1 MTGSGGIFAGENP
14 IKPENAISLLM
25 VQILV
30 VIFMTRL
37 LSVVLVRL
45 KQPRVIAEVL
55 TGIVLGPSVLG
66 NWQAWTDYIFPEE
79 SMPVLKAFS
88 EFGLIFFMFLVG
100 LELDTKLMKAHMKES
115 LIISATGIVFPF
127 LLSIAASVLLYNKFS
142 TDDVPFTSFM
152 LFIGVS
158 MSITAFPVLARI
170 LTDRKLLMTKV
181 GMTAI
186 SAAAVGDAAS
196 WVFLALVISIV
207 NSSSSSITCVYIL
220 IAGFA
225 FAIFMMTA
233 VKKVFNKLMQL
244 SSTREDLNVF
254 MIFIT
259 FALILASSWFT
270 EAIGIH
276 SIFGAFLT
284 GLIIPNESGFAI
296 KLTEK
301 IEDIITVMF
310 VPLYFAYSG
319 LQTKL
324 SALNSWSVWGMLVL
338 VIAMACFGKIFFS
351 SVAARFCKLTLRES
365 ITLGILMNTKGLV
378 ELIVLNIGRE
388 AGVIDE
394 RVFVIMVIMA
404 IVTTLITTPAVAAL
418 YHPDDGLIDIDK
430 SEDELKLNEL
440 RETQINKLKLKNDY
454 NVVMCLFNINFV
466 SPMLNILQIIYPYY
480 DQHEIRQMQIQFN
493 ITALRLTQLD
503 ERTSTFLM
511 MVDSGGALQR
521 DPIYSFFQ
529 SISVNKIPINWQLAA
544 AKISEYPDYIIQ
556 TARRTKAD
564 LVILPWVPLDLETR
578 QRTLE
583 NWLEVWSSGHH
594 KDLIADVYNNTKR
607 AAVAA
612 FIDHGFGHFHESISH
627 GEHPLLKKIDY
638 LNNPHSNME
647 YDDEK
652 PKVFIPFMGGP
663 DDREA
668 LKFVIKLSASKD
680 IVIHIL
686 RIRKIDLPLN
696 NEELNQHT
704 TNSIRSEKSNFSNM
718 VYMLPDDEETKID
731 DELMGYVNQYIRAKG
746 KITLEALITEQY
758 NEEDAKKYNI
768 YPNKFMKDN
777 FNSNNIIEK
786 AELVTKKKSR
796 KENKLLKNTL
806 FKKDK
811 QSNKNKEIEK
821 AKVKENEI
829 VIENEIENENENDIT
844 EEKRKRSLPNLLTKS
859 RENTNAAVANK
870 EKEKELRDKKER
882 EHEQQHHHQQQ
893 HQQQKSPSTVDDDNE
908 SNDTKVSNSTFSSSS
923 SSSSTK
929 SMNESRPSKIPKDI
943 IPEDLNVSDN
953 IIYEEIETTDPVKL
967 AIKKC
972 TEYGKHDLII
982 IGRTGAYRHHHNMQP
997 LIQNL
1002 INEIHSNHHTFQ
1014 SSVNPEPTQ
1023 SSSNNP
1029 LSNLFYRHSNNPS
1042 RVSLPT
1048 SVNSQHSG
1056 SNIPESGKINNADLK
1071 GFKRRQQILL
1081 GELGGTLMALK
1092 QEVLSSIMVFRT
1104 VHKDHDIYDEEDEFN
1119 NK

>member
-1 MTGSGGIFAGENP
+1 MTGKGGIFAGENP

-66 NWQAWTDYIFPEE
+66 NWQAWTDNIFPEE

-115 LIISATGIVFPF
+115 LIISATGIIFPF
-127 LLSIAASVLLYNKFS
+127 LLSIAASILLYNKFS

-301 IEDIITVMF
+301 IEDIISVMF

-324 SALNSWSVWGMLVL
+324 SALNSWSVWGMLIL

-351 SVAARFCKLTLRES
+351 SVAARFCGLTLRES

-418 YHPDDGLIDIDK
+418 YHPDDSLTDDK
-430 SEDELKLNEL
+430 SEDEIRLNEL
-440 RETQINKLKLKNDY
+440 RETQINELKMKNDY
-454 NVVMCLFNINFV
+454 NVMMCLFNINFV

-480 DQHEIRQMQIQFN
+480 NQHEIRQMQIQFN

-544 AKISEYPDYIIQ
+544 AKITEYPDYIIQ

-612 FIDHGFGHFHESISH
+612 FIDHGFGHFHESIVH
-627 GEHPLLKKIDY
+627 EDHPLLKKNGYI
-638 LNNPHSNME
+638 NGSNSNMD

-680 IVIHIL
+680 IDIHIL

-696 NEELNQHT
+696 NEEINQHT
-704 TNSIRSEKSNFSNM
+704 ATSIRSEKSNFSNM
-718 VYMLPDDEETKID
+718 IYMVPDDEETKLD
-731 DELMGYVNQYIRAKG
+731 DEFISYVNQYIKAKG
-746 KITLEALITEQY
+746 KITLEALITGQY

-768 YPNKFMKDN
+768 YPKKFMMDD
-777 FNSNNIIEK
+777 FNSSDIVEK
-786 AELVTKKKSR
+786 AELVTKKKSK
-796 KENKLLKNTL
+796 KESKLLKNAL

-811 QSNKNKEIEK
+811 QSIKNKEIEK
-821 AKVKENEI
+821 ETDKEKRNEI
-829 VIENEIENENENDIT
+829 KIEIDDENENENENDIT
-844 EEKRKRSLPNLLTKS
+844 EEKPKRSLPDLLTKS
-859 RENTNAAVANK
+859 RENTNALVANK
-870 EKEKELRDKKER
+870 EKEKELKEKQER
-882 EHEQQHHHQQQ
+882 EQEQQ
-893 HQQQKSPSTVDDDNE
+893 HQQRKSPISIDDDNE
-908 SNDTKVSNSTFSSSS
+908 SNDTKVSTATYSSSS
-923 SSSSTK
+923 SEK
-929 SMNESRPSKIPKDI
+929 IMNERKPSRIPKEI
-943 IPEDLNVSDN
+943 LPEDLNVSDN

-997 LIQNL
+997 LIQNI
-1002 INEIHSNHHTFQ
+1002 INEIHSNHQTIQ
-1014 SSVNPEPTQ
+1014 SSVHHESNQ
-1023 SSSNNP
+1023 NSSNNNP

-1042 RVSLPT
+1042 RASLPT
-1048 SVNSQHSG
+1048 SVHSQHSG
-1056 SNIPESGKINNADLK
+1056 SNIHDNNKTNNADFK

-1081 GELGGTLMALK
+1081 GELGGTLMTLK
-1092 QEVLSSIMVFRT
+1092 HEVLSSIMVFRT
-1104 VHKDHDIYDEEDEFN
+1104 VHHDNVIYDKEDEFAHV
-1119 NK
+1119 

>member
-30 VIFMTRL
+30 VIFMTRI

-66 NWQAWTDYIFPEE
+66 NWKAWSDTIFPEA

-115 LIISATGIVFPF
+115 LIISATGIIFPF
-127 LLSIAASVLLYNKFS
+127 SLSIVASILLYNKFS
-142 TDDVPFTSFM
+142 SDEVPFTSFM

-207 NSSSSSITCVYIL
+207 NSSSSPITCVYIL
-220 IAGFA
+220 IVGFA
-225 FAIFMMTA
+225 FAIFMMTV
-233 VKKVFNKLMQL
+233 VKKIVKKLMHL
-244 SSTREDLNVF
+244 SSIREDLNVF
-254 MIFIT
+254 MIFFT
-259 FALILASSWFT
+259 FALILASSWIT

-301 IEDIITVMF
+301 IEDIISVLF

-324 SALNSWSVWGMLVL
+324 SALDSWSVWCMLIL
-338 VIAMACFGKIFFS
+338 VIFMACFGKIVFS
-351 SVAARFCKLTLRES
+351 AIAARFCRLTWRESLTL
-365 ITLGILMNTKGLV
+365 GVLMNTKGLV

-388 AGVIDE
+388 AGVIDD
-394 RVFVIMVIMA
+394 RVFVIMVVMA
-404 IVTTLITTPAVAAL
+404 IVTTLITTPTVAAM
-418 YHPDDGLIDIDK
+418 YHPDTEKEL
-430 SEDELKLNEL
+430 SEKMDEEMKLEEIK
-440 RETQINKLKLKNDY
+440 ETLQMKPDY

-480 DQHEIRQMQIQFN
+480 NQHEVRQMQIQFN
-493 ITALRLTQLD
+493 VTALRLTQLD

-511 MVDSGGALQR
+511 MADSGAIRR

-529 SISVNKIPINWQLAA
+529 SITVNKIPINWQLAA
-544 AKISEYPDYIIQ
+544 AKITEYPDYIIQ
-556 TARRTKAD
+556 TAKRSKAD
-564 LVILPWVPLDLETR
+564 LVILPWIPLDLETR

-607 AAVAA
+607 SAVAA
-612 FIDHGFGHFHESISH
+612 FIDHGFGHFHELINNTNSID
-627 GEHPLLKKIDY
+627 HPLFNKRDY
-638 LNNPHSNME
+638 YDNLNSNSNIE
-647 YDDEK
+647 YDDGK

-668 LKFVIKLSASKD
+668 LKFVIKLSASKEID
-680 IVIHIL
+680 VHIL
-686 RIRKIDLPLN
+686 RIRKLDMQLN
-696 NEELNQHT
+696 EDENQNT
-704 TNSIRSEKSNFSNM
+704 VNSVKSDSSNFSNM
-718 VYMLPDDEETKID
+718 IYMLPDDEETKKD
-731 DELMGYVNQYIRAKG
+731 DEFIHHVNQYIKARG
-746 KITLEALITEQY
+746 KITLEALIAGQF
-758 NEEDAKKYNI
+758 NEKDARKYGIKVKSFNNGENHCDITDKGTTGMKK
-768 YPNKFMKDN
+768 K
-777 FNSNNIIEK
+777 
-786 AELVTKKKSR
+786 TKKESKIKKGR
-796 KENKLLKNTL
+796 L
-806 FKKDK
+806 FKKEK
-811 QSNKNKEIEK
+811 EKNKSINKDYSSSSSDKEQDSETDIAYEK
-821 AKVKENEI
+821 P
-829 VIENEIENENENDIT
+829 
-844 EEKRKRSLPNLLTKS
+844 KRILPGLLVKS
-859 RENTNAAVANK
+859 RENVNAKIANR
-870 EKEKELRDKKER
+870 EKEKELLEER
-882 EHEQQHHHQQQ
+882 QQQ
-893 HQQQKSPSTVDDDNE
+893 QQQQQLQQLQLQEQEQKFYTDDDDSNE
-908 SNDTKVSNSTFSSSS
+908 TQVSFSSSGNNS
-923 SSSSTK
+923 LDNKPPLIPT
-929 SMNESRPSKIPKDI
+929 NEDDSV
-943 IPEDLNVSDN
+943 EDDDMIEN
-953 IIYEEIETTDPVKL
+953 IIFEEVETTDPVKL

-982 IGRTGAYRHHHNMQP
+982 IGRTGAYRHHHNMKP
-997 LIQNL
+997 VIQNIL
-1002 INEIHSNHHTFQ
+1002 NNVHSNQHSVQGGVVNSTQ
-1014 SSVNPEPTQ
+1014 IPISSTPT
-1023 SSSNNP
+1023 SNNP
-1029 LSNLFYRHSNNPS
+1029 LSNLFYRRNNS
-1042 RVSLPT
+1042 SKASLSV
-1048 SVNSQHSG
+1048 SVNSQHTNT
-1056 SNIPESGKINNADLK
+1056 SNNEENNADLK
-1071 GFKRRQQILL
+1071 GFRRRQQILL
-1081 GELGGTLMALK
+1081 GELGGNLMALK
-1092 QEVLSSIMVFRT
+1092 HEVLSSIMVFRT
-1104 VHKDHDIYDEEDEFN
+1104 VHKDHETIYDEEDEFGQN
-1119 NK
+1119 YK

>member
-1 MTGSGGIFAGENP
+1 MTGSGGLFAGENP
-14 IKPENAISLLM
+14 IKPENHISLLM

-30 VIFMTRL
+30 VIFMTRI
-37 LSVVLVRL
+37 LSVILVRL

-66 NWQAWTDYIFPEE
+66 NWQAWTDNIFPEE
-79 SMPVLKAFS
+79 SLPVLKAFS

-127 LLSIAASVLLYNKFS
+127 LLSIVASILLYNKFS
-142 TDDVPFTSFM
+142 LDGVPFTSFL

-170 LTDRKLLMTKV
+170 LTDRKLLLTKV

-196 WVFLALVISIV
+196 WVFLALVVSIV
-207 NSSSSSITCVYIL
+207 NSSSSPITCVYIL
-220 IAGFA
+220 IAGGA

-233 VKKVFNKLMQL
+233 VKKIFNKLMQL

-301 IEDIITVMF
+301 IEDIISVLF

-324 SALNSWSVWGMLVL
+324 SALNSLDVWGMLIL
-338 VIAMACFGKIFFS
+338 VIVMACFGKIFFS
-351 SVAARFCKLTLRES
+351 AIAARFCKLTLRES

-378 ELIVLNIGRE
+378 ESIVLNIGRE
-388 AGVIDE
+388 AGVIDD

-404 IVTTLITTPAVAAL
+404 IVTTLITTPAVSAIYNPGNDL
-418 YHPDDGLIDIDK
+418 SDCGK
-430 SEDELKLNEL
+430 SEEEIRLNEL
-440 RETQINKLKLKNDY
+440 REAQISEMKLKNDY

-480 DQHEIRQMQIQFN
+480 NQHEIRQMQIQFN
-493 ITALRLTQLD
+493 VTALRLTQLD

-529 SISVNKIPINWQLAA
+529 SISVNKIPINWQLAS
-544 AKISEYPDYIIQ
+544 AKITEYPDYVIQ
-556 TARRTKAD
+556 TARRSKAD

-607 AAVAA
+607 SAVAA
-612 FIDHGFGHFHESISH
+612 FIDHGFGHFHESVAN
-627 GEHPLLKKIDY
+627 EHPLFNKKDIY
-638 LNNPHSNME
+638 ENINSNVE
-647 YDDEK
+647 FDDDK

-680 IVIHIL
+680 ITVHIF
-686 RIRKIDLPLN
+686 RIRKLDLQL
-696 NEELNQHT
+696 NEENNQNT
-704 TNSIRSEKSNFSNM
+704 ISSMRSERSNFSNM
-718 VYMLPDDEETKID
+718 IYMLPDDEETKKD
-731 DELMGYVNQYIRAKG
+731 DEFISYVNQYIKAKG
-746 KITLEALITEQY
+746 KITLEALITGQY
-758 NEEDAKKYNI
+758 NEEDAKKYNVHPYLDMDESKQCDI
-768 YPNKFMKDN
+768 VDKSDD
-777 FNSNNIIEK
+777 IT
-786 AELVTKKKSR
+786 LKKKSK
-796 KENKLLKNTL
+796 KESKIKGGL

-811 QSNKNKEIEK
+811 DKQKNKEKGSSAE
-821 AKVKENEI
+821 A
-829 VIENEIENENENDIT
+829 DIT
-844 EEKRKRSLPNLLTKS
+844 NEKPKRNLPDLLSKS
-859 RENTNAAVANK
+859 RENINPAIAHK
-870 EKEKELRDKKER
+870 EKEKELR
-882 EHEQQHHHQQQ
+882 EQQERQENQQQ
-893 HQQQKSPSTVDDDNE
+893 NEEDNDDSNE
-908 SNDTKVSNSTFSSSS
+908 TQVSNSSSSANS
-923 SSSSTK
+923 L
-929 SMNESRPSKIPKDI
+929 NENKPPL
-943 IPEDLNVSDN
+943 IPEDINIIEDLDATSN
-953 IIYEEIETTDPVKL
+953 IIYEEVETTDPVKL

-997 LIQNL
+997 VIQNF
-1002 INEIHSNHHTFQ
+1002 IEEIYPNQ
-1014 SSVNPEPTQ
+1014 QPVQN
-1023 SSSNNP
+1023 SSSPHSSHSTNNNP
-1029 LSNLFYRHSNNPS
+1029 LSLFYRRSNNPS
-1042 RVSLPT
+1042 KASLQ
-1048 SVNSQHSG
+1048 NSIHSQNTN
-1056 SNIPESGKINNADLK
+1056 SNLVEDNNKLNNNSDLK
-1071 GFKRRQQILL
+1071 GFRRRQQILL
-1081 GELGGTLMALK
+1081 GELGGNLMALK
-1092 QEVLSSIMVFRT
+1092 HEVLSSIMVFRAI
-1104 VHKDHDIYDEEDEFN
+1104 HREHDIYEEEDEFAYV
-1119 NK
+1119 